1 MSIYKEN
8 EVILSKDNKVFIVT
22 KYIGLQCAS
31 CVFSKRFNTTYD
43 DIDNCAMRKKHYIN
57 TTDFCETLLPYG
69 CTFKE
74 FKGGI

>member
-31 CVFSKRFNTTYD
+31 CEIIGSIYK
-43 DIDNCAMRKKHYIN
+43 
-57 TTDFCETLLPYG
+57 
-69 CTFKE
+69 
-74 FKGGI
+74 